1 MIRLFESVLFLPE
14 EERAVSSFGSLLH
27 GALMERLP
35 KELVERLHEQ
45 DMRSY
50 SQSVSWD
57 KAGGFAR
64 WRIGVVE
71 EEAGEA
77 IGEALRQGDGI
88 FLRQKGYEVRLGERK
103 LLAESSFEEI
113 ADTFFLQET
122 PPKGAE
128 ISFCTPTSFKREGH
142 YVMLPDFFLICQ
154 SLLMRWNR
162 FAKEVYLYGEDLT
175 ERMALACQ
183 LSKYALRSVPFSI
196 EGHTIRGFCG
206 TMRVRFFG
214 TDGMR
219 RILGMLFS
227 FAPFVGIG
235 IKTALGMGAVETRVW
250 ER

>member
-45 DMRSY
+45 DMRPY

-64 WRIGVVE
+64 WRIGVV
-71 EEAGEA
+71 
-77 IGEALRQGDGI
+77 EALRQGDGI

-128 ISFCTPTSFKREGH
+128 ISFCTPTSFKREGR

-162 FAKEVYLYGEDLT
+162 FAKEIYLYDEDLT

>member
-1 MIRLFESVLFLPE
+1 MGE
-14 EERAVSSFGSLLH
+14 EV
-27 GALMERLP
+27 
-35 KELVERLHEQ
+35 
-45 DMRSY
+45 
-50 SQSVSWD
+50 
-57 KAGGFAR
+57 
-64 WRIGVVE
+64 
-71 EEAGEA
+71 GEA
-77 IGEALRQGDGI
+77 IGEGLRQGDGI

-128 ISFCTPTSFKREGH
+128 ISFCTPTSFKREGR

-162 FAKEVYLYGEDLT
+162 FAKEIYLYDEDLT

-214 TDGMR
+214 TDGMQ

>member
-1 MIRLFESVLFLPE
+1 MMRLFETALFLPE
-14 EERAVSSFGSLLH
+14 GERAAASFGSLLH
-27 GALMERLP
+27 GAVWERLP
-35 KELVERLHEQ
+35 KELAERLHEQ
-45 DMRSY
+45 DMRPY
-50 SQSVSWD
+50 SQNVSWD
-57 KAGGFAR
+57 KKGGFAR
-64 WRIGVVE
+64 WRIGVVG

-128 ISFCTPTSFKREGH
+128 ISFCTPTSFKREGR

-162 FAKEVYLYGEDLT
+162 FAKEVYLYGEDLM

-183 LSKYALRSVPFSI
+183 LSQYALHSVPFSV

>member
-1 MIRLFESVLFLPE
+1 MFRGTG
-14 EERAVSSFGSLLH
+14 RA
-27 GALMERLP
+27 A
-35 KELVERLHEQ
+35 
-45 DMRSY
+45 
-50 SQSVSWD
+50 
-57 KAGGFAR
+57 FAR
-64 WRIGVVE
+64 WRIGVVGE
-71 EEAGEA
+71 EVGEA
-77 IGEALRQGDGI
+77 IGEGLRQGDGI

-128 ISFCTPTSFKREGH
+128 ISFCTPTSFKREGR

-162 FAKEVYLYGEDLT
+162 FAKEVYLYGEDLM

-183 LSKYALRSVPFSI
+183 LSQYALHSVPFSV

>member
-1 MIRLFESVLFLPE
+1 MMRLFETALFLPE
-14 EERAVSSFGSLLH
+14 GERAAASFGSLLH

-35 KELVERLHEQ
+35 KDLAAMLHEQ
-45 DMRSY
+45 DMRPY
-50 SQSVSWD
+50 SQSVLWD
-57 KAGGFAR
+57 KEGGFAR
-64 WRIGVVE
+64 WRIGVVGDA
-71 EEAGEA
+71 AGEA

-128 ISFCTPTSFKREGH
+128 ISFCTPTSFKREGR

-162 FAKEVYLYGEDLT
+162 FAKEVYLYGEDLM

-183 LSKYALRSVPFSI
+183 LSQYALHSVPFSV

>member
-1 MIRLFESVLFLPE
+1 MMRLFEVWLFLPE

-35 KELVERLHEQ
+35 KELVERLHEP
-45 DMRSY
+45 DIVRT
-50 SQSVSWD
+50 VRVFRGTGR
-57 KAGGFAR
+57 AAFAR
-64 WRIGVVE
+64 WRIGVVGE
-71 EEAGEA
+71 EVGEA

-113 ADTFFLQET
+113 ADTFFLQEAA
-122 PPKGAE
+122 PKGAE
-128 ISFCTPTSFKREGH
+128 LSFCTPTSFKREGR
-142 YVMLPDFFLICQ
+142 YVMLPDFFLIC

-162 FAKEVYLYGEDLT
+162 FAKEIYLYDEDLT

-206 TMRVRFFG
+206 TMRVRFFD

-235 IKTALGMGAVETRVW
+235 IKTALGMGAAETRVW

>member
-1 MIRLFESVLFLPE
+1 MMRLFEVRLFLPE
-14 EERAVSSFGSLLH
+14 GERTVRSFGSLLH

-35 KELVERLHEQ
+35 GDLAKRLHEQ
-45 DMRSY
+45 DMRPY

-57 KAGGFAR
+57 KKGGFAS

-71 EEAGEA
+71 EEMGEA
-77 IGEALRQGDGI
+77 VEAVLRETEGI
-88 FLRQKGYEVRLGERK
+88 FLRQKGGEARLGERR
-103 LLAESSFEEI
+103 LLMERSFEEI
-113 ADTFFLQET
+113 ADAFFLTEA

-128 ISFCTPTSFKREGH
+128 LSFCTPTSFKREGR

-162 FAKEVYLYGEDLT
+162 FAKEIYLYDEDLT

-206 TMRVRFFG
+206 TMHVRFFG

>member
-1 MIRLFESVLFLPE
+1 
-14 EERAVSSFGSLLH
+14 
-27 GALMERLP
+27 
-35 KELVERLHEQ
+35 
-45 DMRSY
+45 
-50 SQSVSWD
+50 
-57 KAGGFAR
+57 
-64 WRIGVVE
+64 
-71 EEAGEA
+71 
-77 IGEALRQGDGI
+77 LRQGDGI

-113 ADTFFLQET
+113 ADTFFLQEAA
-122 PPKGAE
+122 PKGAE
-128 ISFCTPTSFKREGH
+128 LSFCTPTSFKREGR

-162 FAKEVYLYGEDLT
+162 FAKEIYLYDEDLT

-206 TMRVRFFG
+206 TMHVRFFG

-219 RILGMLFS
+219 RILGMLFF